1 MCKLTLVTGIPAVST
16 KMTVEHRGKENK
28 GRQGTGCKAPHA
40 GFCTGIAGIKF
51 LLEAVCSASRQRTV
65 GKRHKGVKQLGFP
78 LLQHEPG
85 EWNPILSPSLLTQT
99 LASKPQHNS
108 SQADWTQPE
117 DPAEPQNL
125 CLCCMLDLIYTKHM
139 TQEPVLPIVTSI
151 KPLKPALLSP
161 VNRFHAFIKWMY

>member
-117 DPAEPQNL
+117 GSCGATEFVPLLHARPHLYKTHDSGACASYCHFHQAPE
-125 CLCCMLDLIYTKHM
+125 
-139 TQEPVLPIVTSI
+139 TS
-151 KPLKPALLSP
+151 
-161 VNRFHAFIKWMY
+161 FAFPCK